1 MIKFLFGNQY
11 PSASSDLFK
20 ALIIHSTISK
30 DMRQGQNSKSARVV
44 VSSKKAGTMDV
55 SFIFYQYLFEDSFSF
70 RQLLVATWDVLRLP
84 YGVSVFFVHLEFYK
98 ALYKQLKGSKGI
110 IGGLPK
116 IAHVGEPNSSN
127 FQEKKHATGT
137 TAHMQKQLNHRKSPN
152 CTFACLKTFGL
163 CNCANSQQLDVR
175 QGWNYNQ
182 LELVFHQKWL
192 I

>member
-44 VSSKKAGTMDV
+44 VSSKKADLVNENTNPKFACKVLWM
-55 SFIFYQYLFEDSFSF
+55 
-70 RQLLVATWDVLRLP
+70 QLLVATWDVLRLP